1 MLLHR
6 VTRYQLMQW
15 SKQFLDKQRLKG
27 DEEAD
32 RLVKDTFSTGKQ
44 SVLYGLIKLDV
55 DEIERQSNSDLKMFL
70 ISQRVKPSWFNL
82 RKLKNGQQLFKQY
95 ALEMMSLLG
104 AMSLP
109 YCYAASPG
117 NKALYLSDKMRNSP
131 GKRLMDSASFVIEVL
146 TPGSLDKDNMGH
158 IHINKV
164 RLIHA
169 LSRYHIKKQHQWD
182 MKWGL
187 PINQE
192 DMAGTNLAF
201 SYVILIGMQQSGFIL
216 TQKEKEDFL
225 FAWRYIGYL
234 LNIDQDLLPV
244 SFAEAA
250 QLNNLIKSRNF
261 KKSEEGIILTSEL
274 VSFYKT
280 TVPAS
285 QAELVPAQ
293 IRFYLGNEIANY
305 IGLESDPVLDRITSS
320 ISTFKSLQNML
331 SVNSSSYEK
340 MLFQQLLLKKRFA

>member
-1 MLLHR
+1 
-6 VTRYQLMQW
+6 MQW

-32 RLVKDTFSTGKQ
+32 RLVTDTFSAGKQ
-44 SVLYGLIKLDV
+44 SVLYGLLKLDV
-55 DEIERQSNSDLKMFL
+55 HEIEKRSNSDIKKFL
-70 ISQRVKPSWFNL
+70 IIQKIKPTWFNL
-82 RKLKNGQQLFKQY
+82 QKLKNGQQLFKQY

-131 GKRLMDSASFVIEVL
+131 GKRLMDTASFVIEVL
-146 TPGSLDKDNMGH
+146 TPGSLEEETMGQ

-169 LSRYHIKKQHQWD
+169 LSRYHLKKQPQWD

-201 SYVILIGMQQSGFIL
+201 SYVILLGMQQSGFIL
-216 TQKEKEDFL
+216 SQREKEDFL

-250 QLNNLIKSRNF
+250 QLTNLIKSRNF
-261 KKSEEGIILTSEL
+261 KKTKEGITLTSEL

-293 IRFYLGNEIANY
+293 IRFYLGREVADY
-305 IGLESDPVLDRITSS
+305 IGLASDPVRDRITSS

-331 SVNSSSYEK
+331 SVKPSSYQN
-340 MLFQQLLLKKRFA
+340 MLFQQLLLKKKFA